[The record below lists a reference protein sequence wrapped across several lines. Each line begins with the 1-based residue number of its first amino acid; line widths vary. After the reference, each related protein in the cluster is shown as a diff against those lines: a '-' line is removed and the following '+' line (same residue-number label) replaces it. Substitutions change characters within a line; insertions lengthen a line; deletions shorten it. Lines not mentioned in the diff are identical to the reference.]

1 MNNDIIETVSNV
13 LTKSEK
19 TELHRHELDIEDGIK
34 SFVKVGNALNSIKEK
49 LLYRERYDTFDEYV
63 KDRWNMG
70 RHYAYR
76 LIRGSELAE
85 RFPDLSTEAEAREL
99 NKVPYTDQSDVLE
112 RAKKSADM
120 EGKKLSAQHIKLAAV
135 EPSTMTAR
143 VEDVAEE
150 PWESDSQSELWNMYF
165 DGLSELQEIAKRLG
179 VHPEGCWF
187 HTYADTINSKIKD
200 LTRIGLHTRPA
211 GACPECAGGIT
222 PDCDTC
228 RDRGWLPKG
237 RLDAVNNS
245 K

>member
-63 KDRWNMG
+63 KDRWSMG

-76 LIRGSELAE
+76 LIRGSEIAG
-85 RFPDLSTEAEAREL
+85 RFPELTNEAEAREL
-99 NKVPYTDQSDVLE
+99 NKVPYTDQGVVLE
-112 RAKKSADM
+112 RAKKTADM
-120 EGKKLSAQHIKLAAV
+120 EGKKLSARHIKLAA
-135 EPSTMTAR
+135 
-143 VEDVAEE
+143 
-150 PWESDSQSELWNMYF
+150 
-165 DGLSELQEIAKRLG
+165 ELQEVAKRLG

-187 HTYADTINSKIKD
+187 HTYADTISSKIKD
-200 LTRIGLHTRPA
+200 LTRIGVHTRPA